1 MSGDAHPQ
9 HNEISVT
16 IIDDNYRFL
25 DAFWLKQVYILSTF
39 LQNPKKHIMLIFC
52 MLFIQTAKTIHFY
65 DS

>member
-16 IIDDNYRFL
+16 IIDDDYRFL

-39 LQNPKKHIMLIFC
+39 LKNQENTSC
-52 MLFIQTAKTIHFY
+52 
-65 DS
+65 